1 MLFSLEFSSLV
12 SRRCENAS
20 KSLLCYEN
28 AEQLGF
34 PGSEKTDPL
43 VMEAGRKLGVGM
55 RGWRIED

>member
-12 SRRCENAS
+12 SRRSENAS

-55 RGWRIED
+55 RG